1 MSLPDDLAII
11 GYDDIDFAATA
22 TVPLTSMRQ
31 PATLIG
37 HTAVE
42 LLLGEAQHG
51 EGFEPKQI
59 VYQPELVVR
68 QSTSGR

>member
-1 MSLPDDLAII
+1 
-11 GYDDIDFAATA
+11 
-22 TVPLTSMRQ
+22 MRQ